1 VADST
6 FSDMQARMAE
16 ELQRTDL
23 ADQIANAIVEACD
36 YYRRDAFFKNDA
48 QATQTTSAG
57 VNIYNAPLDIAELR
71 ALFATASGTVY
82 QLRWKSWDRLNAE
95 DSNQLS
101 PVQGPP
107 VDYALNL
114 LAGGMQVRL
123 FPTPNAVYT
132 LTYNYIQIIP
142 APVNDSDSNFWT
154 MEAREMIR
162 AYARYLLRLNVLNDG
177 AGAAVDKGLADE
189 FFRKLKL
196 ETGMKK
202 FTGRLRP
209 WW

>member
-6 FSDMQARMAE
+6 FADMQARMAD

-23 ADQIANAIVEACD
+23 ADQIANAITEACD

-48 QATQTTSAG
+48 QATQSTSAG
-57 VNIYNAPLDIAELR
+57 LNIYSAPLDIAELR
-71 ALFATASGTVY
+71 ALFATVSGTVY
-82 QLRWKSWDRLNAE
+82 KLHWKTWDQLNAE

-114 LAGGMQVRL
+114 LGTGMQLRL
-123 FPTPNAVYT
+123 FPTPDAVYT
-132 LTYNYIQIIP
+132 LTYNYIQIISP
-142 APVNDSDSNFWT
+142 PVNDTDSNFWT
-154 MEAREMIR
+154 VEARELIR

-177 AGAAVDKGLADE
+177 ASAAVDKTLADE

>member
-1 VADST
+1 MADST
-6 FSDMQARMAE
+6 FADMQARMAD

-23 ADQIANAIVEACD
+23 ADQIANAITEACD

-48 QATQTTSAG
+48 QATQSTSAG
-57 VNIYNAPLDIAELR
+57 LNIYSAPLDIAELR
-71 ALFATASGTVY
+71 ALFATVSGTVY
-82 QLRWKSWDRLNAE
+82 KLHWKTWDQLNAE

-114 LAGGMQVRL
+114 LGTGMQLRL
-123 FPTPNAVYT
+123 FPTPDAVYT
-132 LTYNYIQIIP
+132 LTYNYIQIISP
-142 APVNDSDSNFWT
+142 PVNDTDSNFWT
-154 MEAREMIR
+154 VEARELIR

-177 AGAAVDKGLADE
+177 ASAAVDKTLADE